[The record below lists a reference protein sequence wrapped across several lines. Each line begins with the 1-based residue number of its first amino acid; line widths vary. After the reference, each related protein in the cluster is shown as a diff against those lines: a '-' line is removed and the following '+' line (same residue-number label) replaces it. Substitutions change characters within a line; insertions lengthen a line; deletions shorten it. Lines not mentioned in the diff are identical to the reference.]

1 MVLYRERP
9 QTVSL
14 IGEGGEGEGGTLLGL
29 PELDTE
35 VDVSGHNAVLSLSC
49 TIMAAVVVNCLLGHY
64 LLRGREVVASLLFP
78 GSLVTPPPS
87 CVMVCLCRT

>member
-1 MVLYRERP
+1 MVLHRERP

-35 VDVSGHNAVLSLSC
+35 VDVSEYNAVLSLSC
-49 TIMAAVVVNCLLGHY
+49 THVQWQL
-64 LLRGREVVASLLFP
+64 
-78 GSLVTPPPS
+78 
-87 CVMVCLCRT
+87 